1 MERNAY
7 FDNAR
12 VLLIFLV
19 VFGHMIQ
26 PFRDGS
32 TELNTLYMWMYTFH
46 MPVFIFLAGFFAKGS
61 GDIKYVLKLSKK
73 LLLPYLIF
81 QVVYSIFYFYIGK
94 EGWQTS
100 LFDPHWSLWFL
111 FSLFSWHMLLY
122 WFKKIPA
129 VLGILIA
136 VQIGL
141 IVGYFGEIGHT
152 FSLSRT
158 LVFFPFFLLGYWL
171 TEKHVMWLKQRAFKL
186 ISLVIMS
193 AAAVAIYYA
202 PDFNSGWLLASKSY
216 GDLGSPEYG
225 GIARLLVYLTSTLMA
240 MSVMAWV
247 PTVKSKLTFIGTR
260 TLYVYL
266 LHGFFIQ
273 YFREANL
280 FNVDNI
286 FDLFGLGLLSALIVF
301 ILSSKPVLG
310 ILQPLVEGSTSI
322 IRKTIN
328 GFRSTRKESSQE
340 MNA

>member
-26 PFRDGS
+26 PFIDGS
-32 TELNTLYMWMYTFH
+32 TGLNTLYMWMYTFH
-46 MPVFIFLAGFFAKGS
+46 MPAFIFLAGFFAKGS
-61 GDIKYVLKLSKK
+61 GDLKYVLNLVKK

-81 QVVYSIFYFYIGK
+81 QIIYSVFYYFIGK

-100 LFDPHWSLWFL
+100 LFNPHWSLWFL

-129 VLGILIA
+129 VLGVLIA
-136 VQIGL
+136 VQLGL

-171 TEKHVMWLKQRAFKL
+171 TEEHIMWLKQRAFKL
-186 ISLVIMS
+186 ISLVIMGI
-193 AAAVAIYYA
+193 AAIAIYYA

-216 GDLGSPEYG
+216 GALGSPEYG
-225 GIARLLVYLTSTLMA
+225 GLARMLVYLTSTLMA

-247 PTVKSKLTFIGTR
+247 PMAKSRLTFIGTR

-273 YFREANL
+273 YFREAEL
-280 FNVDNI
+280 FKVDNI
-286 FDLFGLGLLSALIVF
+286 FDLFGLGLLSALIVLV
-301 ILSSKPVLG
+301 LSSKPILG
-310 ILQPLVEGSTSI
+310 IWQPLVEGSTSM
-322 IRKTIN
+322 IRRTFS
-328 GFRSTRKESSQE
+328 FRSHSKKSRQE